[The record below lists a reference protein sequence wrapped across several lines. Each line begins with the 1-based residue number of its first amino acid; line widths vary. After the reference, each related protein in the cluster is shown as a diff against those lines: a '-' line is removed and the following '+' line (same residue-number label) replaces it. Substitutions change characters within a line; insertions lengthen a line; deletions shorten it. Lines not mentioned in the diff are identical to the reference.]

1 MALKLN
7 KDPSVPVPLLWE
19 EKDGL
24 THFCEHYKRHSDF
37 SSLCNRNLVFNSWL
51 VFPQRLMLLSMPA
64 YVRGLETL
72 GMLALSFWGPVFTVI
87 SVKKDLNGQDFLRG
101 HHSKEPPSQLTYHHN
116 PTMPIGGLGDRAGER
131 PFGSIKTEPTVA
143 YLINTLLLHC
153 AWGCVTTLTLLSP
166 SMTLPHLDTPVP
178 PSVLVVQQSSWI
190 SGSTQVVSEQMM
202 LWCL

>member
-1 MALKLN
+1 MQQKFSFQFLTCLSTKTDAPLN
-7 KDPSVPVPLLWE
+7 ACICERSGNTGYVGLVLLRASIHC
-19 EKDGL
+19 D
-24 THFCEHYKRHSDF
+24 FC
-37 SSLCNRNLVFNSWL
+37 
-51 VFPQRLMLLSMPA
+51 Q
-64 YVRGLETL
+64 
-72 GMLALSFWGPVFTVI
+72 
-87 SVKKDLNGQDFLRG
+87 KDLNGQDFLRG